1 MKKFVKIASFV
12 MAAVTAF
19 SLIGCNDS
27 ATNSNTDKVLTPDG
41 TYLTYTN
48 TIPKV
53 EGTVHE
59 RSVGTTSN
67 KIVSAGNTSY
77 VLVLPA
83 QKGTYLNKAYA
94 EFNYFFNEATGMKLD
109 VVSDAGL
116 TYSDDATYIS
126 FGDTTVLQ
134 GSGITVDY
142 ETLGRQG
149 YQINT
154 KGKSIFIS
162 GKERGCLWGM
172 YDLLGELLG
181 YEMLHNQ
188 YYTLDT
194 GVTDLNLPDL
204 NIKEVPDFDYRV
216 TSYGGIYLNETAATR
231 MRMIRDSN
239 IYVKNTHS
247 HSSFRMVPPE
257 TYKSV
262 HPEWYSSSGRQLCYT
277 AGGDEKSYQEL
288 VKVASDFIIGKLKE
302 DLDHELVS
310 MAQQDY
316 NEWCTCKACAASRDY
331 YGSNAATAIHW
342 TNDVADI
349 VQAWI
354 DENQPGRDITFNMI
368 VYHQT
373 EKAPVKKDENG
384 KYVPVDDSVILH
396 DNVAANIAPIA
407 ADFVSSINDSAN
419 AAMKE
424 TFESWQAL
432 TDQYGS
438 WLYDIVYCDK
448 YRLVPYDT
456 WGNSPDMLRF
466 LKNMGAYLVFPE
478 AAISQQQQSNFDAL
492 KQYLWSKLMWD
503 VNLDVTTLI
512 NHYMDTL
519 YRDASPVIKQAYWNM
534 RAEMYNHKLMGR
546 DGSCWTNSFT
556 TKYWGKRYLIN
567 QVSVIES
574 AYAFVQKYE
583 QTDPRFYNFVMDEIR
598 RESIGPRYM
607 LTKLYGG
614 TFLPSEQ
621 IAMAESV
628 ANDIIKYKT
637 CYGSDTFDKVYESLF
652 ISN

>member
-1 MKKFVKIASFV
+1 MKKFVKLASIV

-19 SLIGCNDS
+19 SLVGCNES
-27 ATNSNTDKVLTPDG
+27 ADNNADKVLTPDG

-53 EGTVHE
+53 EGTIHE
-59 RSVGTTSN
+59 RKVGTTSH
-67 KIVSAGNTSY
+67 KIIQGGNTSY

-83 QKGTYLNKAYA
+83 EKGNYLNKAYA
-94 EFNYFFNEATGMKLD
+94 EFNYFFNEAVGYKLD

-116 TYSDDATYIS
+116 TYSEDSTYIS
-126 FGDTTVLQ
+126 MGDTTVLKEA
-134 GSGITVDY
+134 GITVDY

-149 YQINT
+149 YQIDT

-172 YDLLGELLG
+172 YDLLGELFG

-188 YYTLDT
+188 YYTLDKN
-194 GVTDLNLPDL
+194 VTELALPDFE
-204 NIKEVPDFDYRV
+204 IKEVPDFDYRV

-239 IYVKNTHS
+239 LYLKNTHS

-257 TYKSV
+257 THKKL
-262 HPEWYSSSGRQLCYT
+262 HPEWYSPSGRQLCYT
-277 AGGDEKSYQEL
+277 AGGDEDSYKEL
-288 VKVASDFIIGKLKE
+288 VQVASDFIIGKLKE

-316 NEWCTCKACAASRDY
+316 NEWCTCKACSDSRTK
-331 YGSNAATAIHW
+331 YGTNAATAIHW
-342 TNDVADI
+342 TNDVADT

-384 KYVPVDDSVILH
+384 NYVPVDDTVILR

-432 TDQYGS
+432 ADQYAS

-466 LKNMGAYLVFPE
+466 LKNMGTYLVFPE

-512 NHYMDTL
+512 NHYFDTL
-519 YRDASPVIKQAYWNM
+519 YRDAAPVMKQAYWNM
-534 RAEMYNHKLMGR
+534 RAELYNHKLMGR
-546 DGSCWTNSFT
+546 DGSCWTNSFKV
-556 TKYWGKRYLIN
+556 KYWGKRYLVN
-567 QVSVIES
+567 QVDVINS
-574 AYAFVQKYE
+574 AYALVAKYE
-583 QTDPRFYNFVMDEIR
+583 QTDPSYYAFVMDEIG

-621 IAMAESV
+621 IAMAEGV
-628 ANDIIKYKT
+628 ARDIIRLKT
-637 CYGSDTFDKVYESLF
+637 CYGSDTYDKVYESLF
-652 ISN
+652 VAG

>member
-1 MKKFVKIASFV
+1 MKKFVKLASIV

-27 ATNSNTDKVLTPDG
+27 SNSDANKVLTPDG

-59 RSVGTTSN
+59 RKVGTTSH
-67 KIVSAGNTSY
+67 KIIQGGNSPY
-77 VLVLPA
+77 VIVLPA
-83 QKGTYLNKAYA
+83 QKGNYLNKAYA
-94 EFNYFFNEATGMKLD
+94 EFNYFLNEAAGFKMD
-109 VVSDAGL
+109 VISDAGV

-126 FGDTTVLQ
+126 MGDTTILRE
-134 GSGITVDY
+134 SGITVDY

-149 YQINT
+149 YQIDT

-172 YDLLGELLG
+172 YDLLGELFG

-188 YYTLDT
+188 YYTLDKN
-194 GVTDLNLPDL
+194 VTDLALPDFE
-204 NIKEVPDFDYRV
+204 IKEVPDFDYRV

-257 TYKSV
+257 TYKSA
-262 HPEWYSSSGRQLCYT
+262 HPEWYSNSGRQLCYT

-302 DLDHELVS
+302 DLEHELVS

-316 NEWCTCKACAASRDY
+316 NEWCTCDTCKASKDY
-331 YGSNAATAIHW
+331 YGTNAATAIHW
-342 TNDVADI
+342 TNDVADT

-384 KYVPVDDSVILH
+384 NYVAIDDSVKLH

-466 LKNMGAYLVFPE
+466 LKNMGTYLVFPE

-512 NHYMDTL
+512 NHYIDTL
-519 YRDASPVIKQAYWNM
+519 YRDAAPMMKQAYWNM
-534 RAEMYNHKLMGR
+534 RAELYNHKLLGR
-546 DGSCWTNSFT
+546 DGSCWTNSFK
-556 TKYWGKRYLIN
+556 TKYWGKRYLVN
-567 QVSVIES
+567 QVEIIES
-574 AYAFVQKYE
+574 AYALIEKYA
-583 QTDPRFYNFVMDEIR
+583 QADPDYYAFAKDEIA
-598 RESIGPRYM
+598 RESVGPRYM
-607 LTKLYGG
+607 LVKLYGG

-621 IAMAESV
+621 IAMCESV
-628 ANDIIKYKT
+628 ASDIIRLKT
-637 CYGSDTFDKVYESLF
+637 CYGSDTYDKVYESLF
-652 ISN
+652 ISG

>member
-1 MKKFVKIASFV
+1 MKKFVKLASIV

-19 SLIGCNDS
+19 SLVGCNEN
-27 ATNSNTDKVLTPDG
+27 ANNNADKVLTPDG

-53 EGTVHE
+53 EGTIHE
-59 RSVGTTSN
+59 RKVGTTSH
-67 KIVSAGNTSY
+67 KIIQGGNTSY

-83 QKGTYLNKAYA
+83 EKGNYLNKAYA
-94 EFNYFFNEATGMKLD
+94 EFNYFFNEAVGYKLD

-116 TYSDDATYIS
+116 TYSEDSTYIS
-126 FGDTTVLQ
+126 MGDTTVLKEA
-134 GSGITVDY
+134 GITVDY

-149 YQINT
+149 YQIDT

-172 YDLLGELLG
+172 YDLLGELFG

-188 YYTLDT
+188 YYTLDKN
-194 GVTDLNLPDL
+194 VTELALPDFE
-204 NIKEVPDFDYRV
+204 IKEVPDFDYRV

-257 TYKSV
+257 TYKSTR
-262 HPEWYSSSGRQLCYT
+262 PEWYSPSGRQLCYT
-277 AGGDEKSYQEL
+277 AGGDEDSYKEL
-288 VKVASDFIIGKLKE
+288 VQVASDFIIGKLKE

-316 NEWCTCKACAASRDY
+316 NEWCTCKACAESRDY

-342 TNDVADI
+342 TNDVADT

-384 KYVPVDDSVILH
+384 NYVPVDDTVILR

-432 TDQYGS
+432 ADQYAS

-466 LKNMGAYLVFPE
+466 LKNMGTYLVFPE

-512 NHYMDTL
+512 NHYFDTL
-519 YRDASPVIKQAYWNM
+519 YRDAAPIMKQAYWNM
-534 RAEMYNHKLMGR
+534 RAELYNHKLMGR
-546 DGSCWTNSFT
+546 DGSCWTNSFKV
-556 TKYWGKRYLIN
+556 KYWGKRYLVN
-567 QVSVIES
+567 QVDVINS
-574 AYAFVQKYE
+574 AYALVAKYE
-583 QTDPRFYNFVMDEIR
+583 QTDPSYYAFVMDEIG
-598 RESIGPRYM
+598 RESVGPRYM
-607 LTKLYGG
+607 LVKLYGG

-621 IAMAESV
+621 IAMAEGV
-628 ANDIIKYKT
+628 ARDIIRLKT
-637 CYGSDTFDKVYESLF
+637 CYGSDTYDKVYESLF
-652 ISN
+652 VAG